1 MVFKSYAHAQY
12 ERKIDISSN
21 KMAAPTLVSSWK
33 CFGGL
38 QKVFKHQSKVL
49 KCEMKFA
56 IYLPPQ
62 AVDKSVPVVYW
73 LSGLTCT
80 QDNFIQKA
88 GAQRYAADLGVAIV
102 CPDTS
107 PRGCN
112 IEGEDDSYDFGSG
125 AGFYLNATEDK
136 WKTNYSMFSYVTD
149 ELPKLVESNFP
160 LDASNRAIT
169 GHSMGGHG
177 ALVCYL
183 KNPGFYKSVSA
194 FAPICNPSNCPWGT
208 KAFTGYLGNDKA
220 TWKEWD
226 ATELVKNYTGPP
238 KSYILI
244 DQGKDDNFLT
254 EKQLLPQNFVEACKD
269 NSIPVVLRMQ
279 EGYDHSYYFIASL
292 IGEHLEHLAKA
303 FEQ

>member
-1 MVFKSYAHAQY
+1 
-12 ERKIDISSN
+12 
-21 KMAAPTLVSSWK
+21 MAAPTLVSSWK

-49 KCEMKFA
+49 NCEMKFA

-88 GAQRYAADLGVAIV
+88 GAQRYAADMGVAIV

-136 WKTNYSMFSYVTD
+136 WKTNYNMFSYVTD
-149 ELPKLVESNFP
+149 ELPQLVESNFP

-226 ATELVKNYTGPP
+226 ATELVKHYTGPP

-244 DQGKDDNFLT
+244 DQGKDDKFLT
-254 EKQLLPQNFVEACKD
+254 EKQLLPENFVEACKD

-303 FEQ
+303 FGQ